1 MYPYPARSQRP
12 SSLEWLVVHTVI
24 PSVLLTLVLQAWGA
38 TPAARTPAVTEEV
51 GPRDPRPDP
60 FPILL
65 RMPRPVYPV
74 IMLRAGI
81 DGRVI
86 VQALV
91 NAQGRVERSEERRVG
106 KECRD
111 RVATDAVKE
120 EIARDGDSGT
130 LVAGN
135 DRDGEM

>member
-1 MYPYPARSQRP
+1 M
-12 SSLEWLVVHTVI
+12 I

-38 TPAARTPAVTEEV
+38 TPAARTPAVMEEV

-81 DGRVI
+81 DGRVV

-91 NAQGRVERSEERRVG
+91 NAEGRVEAASILVRQATHVEFIQPARQALAAALFRPGRFGG
-106 KECRD
+106 KAGAAWI
-111 RVATDAVKE
+111 V
-120 EIARDGDSGT
+120 IAIDFNLTR
-130 LVAGN
+130 
-135 DRDGEM
+135 E